1 MNVTIKDIA
10 RLAGVSYSTV
20 SKALNDSPLVKP
32 DTKRRIAELAEQ
44 LGYQPNFAAK
54 SLVSRRSKT
63 VGIILP
69 SLERVALSALVG
81 RINGELAERGYDVI
95 LSTLPPAPAAALFQR
110 LQMDGIVVFE
120 DIAPEDRHDDAVS
133 ADIPVL
139 SIGASHMTGSRFAL
153 VDAKRKEAIK
163 EAVRYL
169 ASLGHTNI
177 TYIGDNRDSDNKQ
190 QEKVAGF
197 LEGAFE
203 CGLSP
208 ASATVL
214 DSGGNTWR
222 HGFEAGRQMLQGEKP
237 SAVITGTFDLTAGFL
252 RAVQDGGLDV
262 PGDLSLVGYDNV
274 PQLAE
279 LDVPVTA
286 VGVPLELYGRQ
297 IAATLVEI
305 MAIDEPVRR
314 SVMLD
319 ACIEERKSCGNNN
332 NRPD

>member
-63 VGIILP
+63 VGIVLP

-95 LSTLPPAPAAALFQR
+95 LSTLSPQPAAALFQR
-110 LQMDGIVVFE
+110 LRMDGIVVFE
-120 DIAPEDRHDDAVS
+120 DIPPEGRHDSAVTT
-133 ADIPVL
+133 DIPVL
-139 SIGASHMTGSRFAL
+139 SIGVSHMSGSRFAL

-169 ASLGHTNI
+169 TSLGHSHI
-177 TYIGDNRDSDNKQ
+177 AYVGDNRGSDNKQ
-190 QEKVAGF
+190 QEKVTGF

-203 CGLSP
+203 YGLSP
-208 ASATVL
+208 VSAEVL
-214 DSGGNTWR
+214 DSGGNTWK
-222 HGFEAGRQMLQGEKP
+222 HGFEAGRALLQRERLP
-237 SAVITGTFDLTAGFL
+237 SAVITGAFDLTAGFL

-262 PGDLSLVGYDNV
+262 PANLSLIGYDNV

-286 VGVPLELYGRQ
+286 VGVPLRQYGRV
-297 IAATLVEI
+297 IAATLVDI
-305 MAIDEPVRR
+305 MASDAPIRR
-314 SVMLD
+314 TVMLD
-319 ACIEERKSCGNNN
+319 ACIEERASCSK
-332 NRPD
+332 R